1 MGCSCSKDQAA
12 LVADP
17 VPLPVTTAAAAKA
30 NAPDE
35 QPLDVPPQ
43 TTTSAADSLPVEK
56 VPLAHGHG
64 LMLHDSANANER
76 SGVQFKEEVLLS
88 GQSATSFEKMSEPK
102 KGLLKSTSYVGT
114 QLLNLAKR
122 YPNLAPIA
130 FSLGAVTAH
139 AVSARLLR
147 LDCARLAKLLAA
159 TEGALVKLGSAAS
172 QQESTLEQLQLVLD
186 DAMMVVIKLKR
197 PQRTGQV
204 AAEVA
209 EIVSKGVLGELRDRL
224 KACIE
229 SLESASSAAAGE
241 LSILGRASF
250 KESEALAS
258 SAWGS
263 APSSLAGSTRT
274 SEELSNLQV
283 AGADAPDSLLNAAD
297 VKVIMTTPAE
307 EPVAKFSIPL
317 PMEEAESQE
326 DIQQAVMHSQVVTMQ
341 AMAESRGFAPG
352 TVAKRHPLAPMEAER
367 VHLIKKHKMEGLW
380 QVANV
385 TDVLNN
391 LRDKFQAAYVATYIV
406 GWHSNYLLESQVDG
420 ALLGKEPGSI
430 FTQKGRVQAR
440 KFSLCQHTV
449 ASNKPFTCVPV
460 DKITECFDGAMFADP
475 LLCAVDPGV
484 ADQAQRLGTP
494 GSDPLIEEFV
504 SLVQTGA
511 QLIAGGLAIQHVG
524 TPLIMDGMHIGS
536 VCVLHPPTSWGPDT
550 EALLLASAKEIAAR
564 LKAII
569 SSQATPHAVPV
580 PPLVAATGGPTKP
593 VAIQDL

>member
-1 MGCSCSKDQAA
+1 MDVKRLSGGSK
-12 LVADP
+12 
-17 VPLPVTTAAAAKA
+17 AAAA
-30 NAPDE
+30 PS
-35 QPLDVPPQ
+35 
-43 TTTSAADSLPVEK
+43 SAAYDAETR
-56 VPLAHGHG
+56 
-64 LMLHDSANANER
+64 SAVSVA
-76 SGVQFKEEVLLS
+76 
-88 GQSATSFEKMSEPK
+88 PP
-102 KGLLKSTSYVGT
+102 GT
-114 QLLNLAKR
+114 G
-122 YPNLAPIA
+122 
-130 FSLGAVTAH
+130 SGAVTAH

-209 EIVSKGVLGELRDRL
+209 EIVSKGVLGDLRDRL

-283 AGADAPDSLLNAAD
+283 AGADTPDSLLNAAD
-297 VKVIMTTPAE
+297 VK
-307 EPVAKFSIPL
+307 
-317 PMEEAESQE
+317 
-326 DIQQAVMHSQVVTMQ
+326 VVTMQ

-380 QVANV
+380 QVVNV

-406 GWHSNYLLESQVDG
+406 GWHSNYLLESQ
-420 ALLGKEPGSI
+420 
-430 FTQKGRVQAR
+430 
-440 KFSLCQHTV
+440 
-449 ASNKPFTCVPV
+449 
-460 DKITECFDGAMFADP
+460 CFDGAMFADP

-569 SSQATPHAVPV
+569 SNQATPHEVPV